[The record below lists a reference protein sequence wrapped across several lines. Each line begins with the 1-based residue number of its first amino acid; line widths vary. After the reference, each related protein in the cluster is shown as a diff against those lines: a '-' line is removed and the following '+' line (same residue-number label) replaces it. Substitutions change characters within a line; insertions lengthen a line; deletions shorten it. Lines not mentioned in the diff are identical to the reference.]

1 MRETLAAL
9 WMAGVID
16 EPEKSSDHINDFVRV
31 VLA

>member
-1 MRETLAAL
+1 VRETLAAL

-16 EPEKSSDHINDFVRV
+16 EPEESSDRMGDFVRV